1 MNSYD
6 VVSGVGT
13 NIYEVNVAEL
23 INLIDKAPKTKEAII
38 LAGVNLLN
46 PDIEM
51 EDFEEYETPET
62 IIAECLNEI
71 ANTESFVIAID
82 DDGEKYL
89 LFAEKAPWD
98 YTSRERN
105 IEEEDVIRI
114 LGYAEKVIEGFEIE
128 DLCIANWMSD

>member
-38 LAGVNLLN
+38 VAGVNLLN

-51 EDFEEYETPET
+51 EDFEKYETPET

-98 YTSRERN
+98 YTNREKN
-105 IEEEDVIRI
+105 IEKDDVVRI
-114 LGYAEKVIEGFEIE
+114 LGYTSKVIEGFEIE
-128 DLCIANWMSD
+128 DLCIANWVSD

>member
-6 VVSGVGT
+6 VISGIGT

-38 LAGVNLLN
+38 VAGVNLLN

-51 EDFEEYETPET
+51 EDFEKYETPET

-98 YTSRERN
+98 YTNREKN
-105 IEEEDVIRI
+105 IEKDDVIRI
-114 LGYAEKVIEGFEIE
+114 LGYTEKVIEGFEIE
-128 DLCIANWMSD
+128 DLCIANWVSD

>member
-6 VVSGVGT
+6 AVSGVGT
-13 NIYEVNVAEL
+13 NIYEINVTEL

-38 LAGVNLLN
+38 VAGVNLLN

-51 EDFEEYETPET
+51 EDFEKYETPET

-98 YTSRERN
+98 YTNREKY
-105 IEEEDVIRI
+105 IEKDDIIRI
-114 LGYAEKVIEGFEIE
+114 LNYAKDVIEGFEIE
-128 DLCIANWMSD
+128 DLCIANWISD

>member
-38 LAGVNLLN
+38 VAGVNLLN

-51 EDFEEYETPET
+51 EDFEKYETPET

-98 YTSRERN
+98 YTNREKN
-105 IEEEDVIRI
+105 IEKDDVVRI
-114 LGYAEKVIEGFEIE
+114 LGYTEKVIEGFEIE
-128 DLCIANWMSD
+128 DLCIANWVSD